1 MEIGWTLVYGHRF
14 NVARGEV
21 RRRIRISRKTASR
34 RRLPGNFEGRP
45 IPRFYEPRRVLH
57 AVAEIGSF
65 GIGWVVLMQPQSRY
79 TILGEIA
86 AGGTATV
93 FLAEDSVLRRKVA
106 LKKLHPHLINHPE
119 MVKRFRKEAVAV
131 ASLSH
136 ENVIKIF
143 DYGQEDKVVYL
154 AMEYVDGLSLDALLH
169 ESKGVIPNLT
179 ALSIFQQLLEGLTA
193 AHALGICHRDIKPS
207 NVLIDRKGNV
217 RLADFGIAFLSEE
230 TSFTRT
236 GAYLGTPGFSAPEQA
251 EGKPITEKTDIFAA
265 GAMLYRC
272 LAGRMPFVAGSPHA
286 VLKAIVEQAQPKAS
300 LVNPRIVPA
309 LADLAQDMLA
319 KEPTQRPSAQACA
332 RRVQEIARELGLPID
347 AGRIQALLADADAQ
361 SAREGQELSERF
373 AQMARRAEQAGKG
386 REALKLYSLAQ
397 VFSSDGLKG
406 RDASLR
412 LRSALRRTRWAG
424 AMAAAA
430 FLIAT
435 GAMALRAHPKGPP
448 PAGPAA
454 FGHAAPASEASLI
467 AAALPIPGLP
477 GNRPEPMAALMTS
490 ASPAARRNGSR
501 TRTAARTRPAGH
513 PLPTP
518 AEEKDAS
525 ASRPAQGYAWIKTNP
540 PFARIRIDGK
550 EIGSTPLPAPM
561 ALAEGAH
568 SLEVEREGCRPLAR
582 EFRVPPADTLVLRLT
597 LEREGVP

>member
-1 MEIGWTLVYGHRF
+1 
-14 NVARGEV
+14 
-21 RRRIRISRKTASR
+21 
-34 RRLPGNFEGRP
+34 
-45 IPRFYEPRRVLH
+45 
-57 AVAEIGSF
+57 
-65 GIGWVVLMQPQSRY
+65 MQAHGRY

-106 LKKLHPHLINHPE
+106 LKKLHPHLLNHPE

-179 ALSIFQQLLEGLTA
+179 ALSLFRQLLDGLAA

-217 RLADFGIAFLSEE
+217 RLADFGIAFLSED

-272 LAGRMPFVAGSPHA
+272 LAGRMPFVAASPHA
-286 VLKAIVEQAQPKAS
+286 VLKAIVEQVQPKAN

-319 KEPTQRPSAQACA
+319 KEPARRPDAQACV
-332 RRVQEIARELGLPID
+332 RRVQDIAQELGLPID
-347 AGRIQALLADADAQ
+347 AGRIQALMMDANAQ
-361 SAREGQELSERF
+361 SAQEGRELSERF
-373 AQMARRAEQAGKG
+373 VQLARSAERSGKG

-397 VFSSDGLKG
+397 VFSSDGLLGK
-406 RDASLR
+406 DASSR
-412 LRSALRRTRWAG
+412 LRAAFRRTRWAG
-424 AMAAAA
+424 ATAAVAL
-430 FLIAT
+430 LITT
-435 GAMALRAHPKGPP
+435 GAMALRTHPKGLP
-448 PAGPAA
+448 PAGLV
-454 FGHAAPASEASLI
+454 GGRHASPASEASMP
-467 AAALPIPGLP
+467 ALPIPIPGLEA
-477 GNRPEPMAALMTS
+477 NRPEPAAVLLPP
-490 ASPAARRNGSR
+490 ASPAASMAAHATASSAIRIDPGGNLGVTPSATPPAAAPRRNGGR
-501 TRTAARTRPAGH
+501 ARTIARIRPAGH
-513 PLPTP
+513 PLSDLPEP
-518 AEEKDAS
+518 KELSAS
-525 ASRPAQGYAWIKTNP
+525 APRPAQGYAWIKTNP
-540 PFARIRIDGK
+540 PFARVRIDGR
-550 EIGSTPLPAPM
+550 EIGSTPLPGPM
-561 ALAEGAH
+561 ALPEGAH
-568 SLEVEREGCRPLAR
+568 SLEVEREGCRPLTR
-582 EFRVPPADTLVLRLT
+582 EFRVPPSDTLILRLT
-597 LEREGVP
+597 LEREGAP